1 VQKLLRKWL
10 KAGVMEAGGWRESL
24 AGTPQ
29 GGVVKAIGK
38 PDGRKSHARFDRGTC
53 RPDFAL
59 GRRKDDRFYQWSRR
73 PFADP
78 PPAPGSCPSASP
90 PPGRGPTLARRRGR
104 LRRMSKQRTEDGAN
118 ESTSLADRRWR
129 QEDAEKVLA
138 AREESG
144 LSLSKFAGQQ
154 GVNVQR
160 LSWWRKQ
167 LEERGCAGGRRQ
179 KRRAAGVS
187 FIPAVMSAS
196 PSVVVLRL
204 PRGVEIEV
212 ADAAAVPTA
221 WLAAR

>member
-1 VQKLLRKWL
+1 
-10 KAGVMEAGGWRESL
+10 
-24 AGTPQ
+24 
-29 GGVVKAIGK
+29 
-38 PDGRKSHARFDRGTC
+38 
-53 RPDFAL
+53 
-59 GRRKDDRFYQWSRR
+59 
-73 PFADP
+73 
-78 PPAPGSCPSASP
+78 
-90 PPGRGPTLARRRGR
+90 
-104 LRRMSKQRTEDGAN
+104 MSKQGTEYRAG

-138 AREESG
+138 AWEESG

-167 LEERGCAGGRRQ
+167 LEGRGRAGGRRQ

-187 FIPAVMSAS
+187 FVPAVMSAS
-196 PSVVVLRL
+196 PPVVVLRL

-221 WLAAR
+221 WLAAAVKALEGQR